1 MGRKGALQSITGVLL
16 LALLAGCIGRGLVT
30 QEYVLTAMT
39 ANPGDG
45 SHLPAT
51 GDVVVGVGPIELP
64 GYLRRPQIMTR
75 EARNELRSS
84 DANRWAGELESD
96 VARVLAQNLALL
108 IPSHSVSTFPWMNP
122 TELDYRVSLRIDRF
136 ERGPDGNVSL
146 EAGWTVMAGR
156 GAHVLTARRSDIH
169 QPTADRGYSAV
180 VNSMSDALAELSR
193 EIATA
198 IRQQAERAAHR

>member
-1 MGRKGALQSITGVLL
+1 LAAALL

-45 SHLPAT
+45 TDAPAT
-51 GDVVVGVGPIELP
+51 RDVVVGVGPVELP
-64 GYLRRPQIMTR
+64 AYLRRPQIMIR

-84 DANRWAGELESD
+84 EANRWAGELEAD

-108 IPSHSVSTFPWMNP
+108 LPSHRVSTFPWMNP
-122 TELDYRVSLRIDRF
+122 TVLDYRVSLRIDRF

-146 EAGWTVMAGR
+146 QAGWMLVAGK
-156 GAHVLTARRSDIH
+156 GSDVLTARRSDID
-169 QPTADRGYSAV
+169 QPTADRSYSAV

-198 IRQQAERAAHR
+198 VRRQAELDSRR